1 MRERDDREWR
11 QEKTDQASGFHS
23 TSTFDTRP
31 LMKAGPSTRPG
42 TSKRLKPKSRKRR
55 GPPVWPFFL
64 VAAILAGVA
73 VALSLAPGV
82 H

>member
-1 MRERDDREWR
+1 MRDRQDGEWR

-31 LMKAGPSTRPG
+31 LMKGGPSTRPG
-42 TSKRLKPKSRKRR
+42 KGKLKAKSRKRR
-55 GPPVWPFFL
+55 SPPIWPFFL

-73 VALSLAPGV
+73 LALSVAPGV